1 MWDCFSTTRLQC
13 TGKDFFTV
21 TLRHHSRGAPPGVRQ
36 DLWRPWATRGISP
49 VKPCKRGHGA
59 PILQIH
65 RWPTDGPAHFRV
77 IYAGASNANCTKHHL
92 FGHSKRPAT
101 LFREGAKC
109 FISGARMQGRVAFFP
124 PAFTRAHSSANF
136 QQGQT
141 WRTIVASV
149 IPPTTFA
156 VAPIIAH
163 TKEATHIHSP
173 LKEKLFR
180 LSGWGTPYR
189 RAPGRFEC
197 PNQARKPCKR
207 VPPLLKQLST

>member
-1 MWDCFSTTRLQC
+1 MLTSFIFISFETLQFHSFSR
-13 TGKDFFTV
+13 
-21 TLRHHSRGAPPGVRQ
+21 
-36 DLWRPWATRGISP
+36 IS
-49 VKPCKRGHGA
+49 
-59 PILQIH
+59 LQIDIPEFCMGLFFNY
-65 RWPTDGPAHFRV
+65 PTIWGCFALKTSDGPAHFRV
-77 IYAGASNANCTKHHL
+77 IYTGASNANCTKHHL

-163 TKEATHIHSP
+163 TKEATHIDSS

-207 VPPLLKQLST
+207 VPPLLEQLST

>member
-1 MWDCFSTTRLQC
+1 M
-13 TGKDFFTV
+13 
-21 TLRHHSRGAPPGVRQ
+21 A
-36 DLWRPWATRGISP
+36 
-49 VKPCKRGHGA
+49 
-59 PILQIH
+59 H
-65 RWPTDGPAHFRV
+65 RWPTDGPAHFRA

-149 IPPTTFA
+149 IPLTLLQL
-156 VAPIIAH
+156 H
-163 TKEATHIHSP
+163 
-173 LKEKLFR
+173 R
-180 LSGWGTPYR
+180 LSHTPRKQFTYIYHSKKNFFIFQAGVRYIAEYLAELSAQTGHENHAEELHRSSSNCPPDHVLANLRNFNEGEYPAAPPHQARQPCTDLGHRPCIFFQKNTLGTISRP
-189 RAPGRFEC
+189 PGRVG
-197 PNQARKPCKR
+197 R
-207 VPPLLKQLST
+207 